1 MKTILLPLVVCVLSL
16 FVAFLSYEVSVL
28 NIEIDAVHRRCN
40 ILQANCDE
48 NYIQIER
55 LKKTNRAL
63 DFSRILAYTNT
74 GL

>member
-40 ILQANCDE
+40 VLQANCDE
-48 NYIQIER
+48 NSIKLER
-55 LKKTNRAL
+55 LSKKTDSTL
-63 DFSRILAYTNT
+63 DKVLVLCYHR
-74 GL
+74 